1 MPLREPSARRPAEN
15 RLIAHGDYHSPSFD
29 LRREWLSAARIA
41 NLGALCELLT
51 RPDVP
56 DNVVAEIRDLI
67 LATVDRLEA

>member
-1 MPLREPSARRPAEN
+1 VKPSSRRHAEN
-15 RLIAHGDYHSPSFD
+15 RLIAHGDFNSPSFD

>member
-1 MPLREPSARRPAEN
+1 MKTRSRRHAEN
-15 RLIAHGDYHSPSFD
+15 RLIAHGDFNSPSFD
-29 LRREWLSAARIA
+29 LPPEWLSAARIA